1 MPASGRVLED
11 SIRLSRIRRIKLT
24 LYIVQAVMLIALG
37 FLLIFVVGGAT
48 LKPHLYVPIDSFLAV
63 LVLLLL
69 IICLES
75 FFFRMLEIKFAR
87 SSSAR
92 HLMAKNSMKRSIL
105 IAIVAGVA
113 AMILAVPSIVGAIEN
128 SAQQNLVVGPGV
140 EPPRFYSSDIMNLAK
155 TSEVD
160 VTAARQ
166 VQVYLL
172 EDEVFSAN
180 WVPDSPESMNLMY
193 SYRLNRDNYVVSE
206 NQVLAIRVPEAGY
219 VLYHLV
225 LNDMENRNTSIR
237 VEVVKELSGTFTG
250 IVSLL
255 MIAFVVANIAWVA
268 YLVPIERK
276 YAASSIYR

>member
-24 LYIVQAVMLIALG
+24 LYVVQAVMLIALG
-37 FLLIFVVGGAT
+37 FLLIFVVGNAT
-48 LKPHLYVPIDSFLAV
+48 LKPRLYVPIDSFLAV

-92 HLMAKNSMKRSIL
+92 HLMAKNSMRRSII
-105 IAIVAGVA
+105 IALVAGVA
-113 AMILAVPSIVGAIEN
+113 AIVLAVPSVVDSVERSI
-128 SAQQNLVVGPGV
+128 QQNFVVYPGE
-140 EPPRFYSSDIMNLAK
+140 EPPKLYSTDIMNLAK
-155 TSEVD
+155 STEVD
-160 VTAARQ
+160 VTAAREI
-166 VQVYLL
+166 QVYLL
-172 EDEVFSAN
+172 DDAVFSAN
-180 WVPDSPESMNLMY
+180 WAPDSPESMNLMY
-193 SYRLNRDNYVVSE
+193 SYRINRDNYVVPE
-206 NQVLAIRVPEAGY
+206 NQVLAIGIPETPS

-225 LNDMENRNTSIR
+225 LNDMENPNTSLR
-237 VEVVKELSGTFTG
+237 VKVVKEISGTFTG
-250 IVSLL
+250 IISLL

-276 YAASSIYR
+276 YGASSIYK

>member
-24 LYIVQAVMLIALG
+24 LYVVQAVMLIALG

-48 LKPHLYVPIDSFLAV
+48 LKPHLYVPVDSFLAV

-92 HLMAKNSMKRSIL
+92 HLMAKNSMKRSVL
-105 IAIVAGVA
+105 IAMVAGIA
-113 AMILAVPSIVGAIEN
+113 AMVLAVPSIVNAVE
-128 SAQQNLVVGPGV
+128 SSVQQKIVVSPGV
-140 EPPRFYSSDIMNLAK
+140 EPPKFYSSDIMNLAK

-160 VTAARQ
+160 VTAAKQ

-172 EDEVFSAN
+172 DDEVFSSN
-180 WVPDSPESMNLMY
+180 WEPNSPESMNLMY
-193 SYRLNRDNYVVSE
+193 SYRLNRDNYVVQE
-206 NQVLAIRVPEAGY
+206 NQVLVIDVPNAGF
-219 VLYHLV
+219 VMYHLV
-225 LNDMENRNTSIR
+225 LNDMENPNTSIR
-237 VEVVKELSGTFTG
+237 VDVVKELSGTFTG

-276 YAASSIYR
+276 YGATSIYK

>member
-11 SIRLSRIRRIKLT
+11 SIRLSRIRRIKQT
-24 LYIVQAVMLIALG
+24 LYVVQAVMLIALG

-48 LKPHLYVPIDSFLAV
+48 LTPHLYAPIDSFLAV

-92 HLMAKNSMKRSIL
+92 HLMAKNSMKRSVL
-105 IAIVAGVA
+105 IAIIAAVA
-113 AMILAVPSIVGAIEN
+113 ATILAVPSVVNAVEN
-128 SAQQNLVVGPGV
+128 SVKQSYVVSPGV
-140 EPPRFYSSDIMNLAK
+140 EPPMFYSSDVMNLAK
-155 TSEVD
+155 TSEVE
-160 VTAARQ
+160 VTAAKQ

-180 WVPDSPESMNLMY
+180 WEPNSPESMNLMY
-193 SYRLNRDNYVVSE
+193 SYRLNRDNYVVPD
-206 NQVLAIRVPEAGY
+206 NQALAITVPDAGF

-225 LNDMENRNTSIR
+225 VNDMENPNTSIR
-237 VEVVKELSGTFTG
+237 VEIAKEISGTFTG

-255 MIAFVVANIAWVA
+255 MIAFVVTNVAWIA

-276 YAASSIYR
+276 YGASSIYK

>member
-48 LKPHLYVPIDSFLAV
+48 LKPHLYAPIDSFLAV

-92 HLMAKNSMKRSIL
+92 HLMAKNSMKRSVF
-105 IAIVAGVA
+105 IAIIAAVA
-113 AMILAVPSIVGAIEN
+113 AMILAVPSVVNAIEN
-128 SAQQNLVVGPGV
+128 SAKQSLVVGPGV
-140 EPPRFYSSDIMNLAK
+140 EPPEFYSSDVMNLAK

-160 VTAARQ
+160 ITAPKQ

-193 SYRLNRDNYVVSE
+193 SYRLNRDNYVVPD
-206 NQVLAIRVPEAGY
+206 NQILAISMPNSGF

-225 LNDMENRNTSIR
+225 LNDMENPNTSIR
-237 VEVVKELSGTFTG
+237 VDIVKEISSTYTG
-250 IVSLL
+250 IISLL
-255 MIAFVVANIAWVA
+255 MTSFVVANVAWIA

-276 YAASSIYR
+276 YGASSIYK

>member
-48 LKPHLYVPIDSFLAV
+48 LTPYLYVPLDSFLAV

-92 HLMAKNSMKRSIL
+92 HLMAKNSIKRSVL
-105 IAIVAGVA
+105 IAIVAGIA
-113 AMILAVPSIVGAIEN
+113 AMVLAVPSIVNAVE
-128 SAQQNLVVGPGV
+128 SAAQQRIVVNPGEEPPSFFSSGVMNLV
-140 EPPRFYSSDIMNLAK
+140 K
-155 TSEVD
+155 TSEVE
-160 VTAARQ
+160 VTATRQ

-172 EDEVFSAN
+172 DDEVFSAN
-180 WVPDSPESMNLMY
+180 WVPDSTESMNKMY
-193 SYRLNRDNYVVSE
+193 SYRLNRDNYIVHE
-206 NQVLAIRVPEAGY
+206 NQVLAITMPEAGF

-225 LNDMENRNTSIR
+225 LNDMENPNTSIR
-237 VEVVKELSGTFTG
+237 LDVVKELSGTFTG

-255 MIAFVVANIAWVA
+255 MIAFVVTNIAWVA
-268 YLVPIERK
+268 YLIPVERK
-276 YAASSIYR
+276 YGASSIYK

>member
-48 LKPHLYVPIDSFLAV
+48 LKPHLYVPLDSFLAV

-92 HLMAKNSMKRSIL
+92 HLMAKNSMKRAVL
-105 IAIVAGVA
+105 IAIVAGIA
-113 AMILAVPSIVGAIEN
+113 AMVLAVPSIVNAVE
-128 SAQQNLVVGPGV
+128 SSVQQRIVVSPGV
-140 EPPRFYSSDIMNLAK
+140 EPPSFYSSDIMNLVK
-155 TSEVD
+155 TNEVD
-160 VTAARQ
+160 VTAAKQ
-166 VQVYLL
+166 VEVYLL
-172 EDEVFSAN
+172 EDKIFSDYWEPN
-180 WVPDSPESMNLMY
+180 SPESMNLMS
-193 SYRLNRDNYVVSE
+193 SYRLNRENFEVLE
-206 NQVLAIRVPEAGY
+206 NQVLVIEVPYSGF

-225 LNDMENRNTSIR
+225 LNDMENPNTSIR
-237 VEVVKELSGTFTG
+237 VDVVKELSGTFTG
-250 IVSLL
+250 IISLL
-255 MIAFVVANIAWVA
+255 MSAFVVTNIAWVT
-268 YLVPIERK
+268 YLIPIERK
-276 YAASSIYR
+276 YGASSIYK

>member
-37 FLLIFVVGGAT
+37 VLLIFVVGGAT
-48 LKPHLYVPIDSFLAV
+48 MKPHLYVPLDSFLAV

-92 HLMAKNSMKRSIL
+92 HLMAKNSIKRSIL

-113 AMILAVPSIVGAIEN
+113 AMVLAVPSIVNAVEN
-128 SAQQNLVVGPGV
+128 SVQQRLVVGPADG
-140 EPPRFYSSDIMNLAK
+140 PPMFYSSDIMNLAK
-155 TSEVD
+155 TSEVR
-160 VTAARQ
+160 VTATKQ
-166 VQVYLL
+166 VEVYLL
-172 EDEVFSAN
+172 EDDVFSAN
-180 WVPDSPESMNLMY
+180 WAPDSADSMNLMV
-193 SYRLNRDNYVVSE
+193 SYRLNRDNYIVPE
-206 NQVLAIRVPEAGY
+206 NQVLVIKMPDAGF

-225 LNDMENRNTSIR
+225 LNDMENPNTSIR
-237 VEVVKELSGTFTG
+237 VEVAKELSGTFTG

-255 MIAFVVANIAWVA
+255 MIAFVVTNIAWVA
-268 YLVPIERK
+268 YLIPIERK
-276 YAASSIYR
+276 YGATSIYK

>member
-11 SIRLSRIRRIKLT
+11 SIRLSRIRKIKLT

-92 HLMAKNSMKRSIL
+92 HLMAKNSIKRAVI
-105 IAIVAGVA
+105 IAIVAGVG
-113 AMILAVPSIVGAIEN
+113 AMVLAVPSSVNAVEN
-128 SAQQNLVVGPGV
+128 SIQQKIVVGPGDG
-140 EPPRFYSSDIMNLAK
+140 PPMFYSSDIMNLAK
-155 TSEVD
+155 TRELE
-160 VTAARQ
+160 VTAIRQ
-166 VQVYLL
+166 VEVYLL

-180 WVPDSPESMNLMY
+180 WVPDSPDNMNDM
-193 SYRLNRDNYVVSE
+193 SYFRLNRVDFVVPE
-206 NQVLAIRVPEAGY
+206 NQALIIEVPDTGF

-225 LNDMENRNTSIR
+225 LNDMDNPNTSIR
-237 VEVVKELSGTFTG
+237 VNLVKEISGTFTG

-268 YLVPIERK
+268 YLIPIERK
-276 YAASSIYR
+276 YGATSIYK

>member
-48 LKPHLYVPIDSFLAV
+48 LKPRLYVPLDSFLAV

-92 HLMAKNSMKRSIL
+92 HLMAKNSIKRSVL
-105 IAIVAGVA
+105 IAIVAGIA
-113 AMILAVPSIVGAIEN
+113 AMVLAVPSIVNAVE
-128 SAQQNLVVGPGV
+128 SSVQQRLVVGPGDG
-140 EPPRFYSSDIMNLAK
+140 PTMFYSSDIMNLAK
-155 TSEVD
+155 TSEVH
-160 VTAARQ
+160 VTATKQ
-166 VQVYLL
+166 VEVYLL
-172 EDEVFSAN
+172 EDEVFSAY
-180 WVPDSPESMNLMY
+180 WAPDSTDSMNQMI
-193 SYRLNRDNYVVSE
+193 SYRLNRDNYVVPE
-206 NQVLAIRVPEAGY
+206 NQVLAIKIPDAGF

-225 LNDMENRNTSIR
+225 LNDMANPNTSIR
-237 VEVVKELSGTFTG
+237 VDVVKELSGTFTG
-250 IVSLL
+250 TVSLL
-255 MIAFVVANIAWVA
+255 MIAFIVTNIAWVA
-268 YLVPIERK
+268 YLIPIERK
-276 YAASSIYR
+276 YGASSIYK

>member
-37 FLLIFVVGGAT
+37 FLLILVVGGAT
-48 LKPHLYVPIDSFLAV
+48 LKPHLYVPLDSFLAV

-92 HLMAKNSMKRSIL
+92 HLMAKNSMKRSVL
-105 IAIVAGVA
+105 IAAVAGIA
-113 AMILAVPSIVGAIEN
+113 AMVLAVPSIVNAVEN
-128 SAQQNLVVGPGV
+128 SIQQNLVVGPGV
-140 EPPRFYSSDIMNLAK
+140 EPPKFYSSDVLNIAK
-155 TSEVD
+155 TTEVD
-160 VTAARQ
+160 VTAPKQ
-166 VQVYLL
+166 VEVYLL
-172 EDEVFSAN
+172 DDDVFSAN
-180 WVPDSPESMNLMY
+180 WVPDSQDSMNSMY
-193 SYRLNRDNYVVSE
+193 SYRLNRENYVVPE
-206 NQVLAIRVPEAGY
+206 NQVLTIEIPDAGF

-225 LNDMENRNTSIR
+225 LNDMDNPNTSIR
-237 VEVVKELSGTFTG
+237 VEVTKELSGTFTG
-250 IVSLL
+250 IISLL
-255 MIAFVVANIAWVA
+255 MIAFIVANVAWVA

-276 YAASSIYR
+276 YAAGSIYK

>member
-24 LYIVQAVMLIALG
+24 LYIVQAVMLTALG
-37 FLLIFVVGGAT
+37 FLLIFVVGGAAF
-48 LKPHLYVPIDSFLAV
+48 KPHLYVPLDSFLAV

-92 HLMAKNSMKRSIL
+92 HLMAKNSIKRSVL
-105 IAIVAGVA
+105 IAIVAGIA
-113 AMILAVPSIVGAIEN
+113 AMVLAVPSIVNAIEN
-128 SAQQNLVVGPGV
+128 SAQKRMVVSPGV
-140 EPPRFYSSDIMNLAK
+140 EPPSFFASDVMNLMK

-160 VTAARQ
+160 VTASKQ

-180 WVPDSPESMNLMY
+180 WVPNSPESMNLMY
-193 SYRLNRDNYVVSE
+193 SYRLNRDNYVVPE
-206 NQVLAIRVPEAGY
+206 NQVLAITMPEAGF

-225 LNDMENRNTSIR
+225 LNDMENPNTSIK
-237 VEVVKELSGTFTG
+237 VDVVKELSGTFTG

-255 MIAFVVANIAWVA
+255 MIAFVVTNVAWVA
-268 YLVPIERK
+268 YLIPIERK
-276 YAASSIYR
+276 YAVGSIYK